1 MSTLRTV
8 FVTGTD
14 TGVGKTHVSAA
25 LLRAAQASGL
35 RVCGYK
41 PVASG
46 CERDAGGQLRNE
58 DALALLAASGAD
70 EAYEAVNP
78 YAFEPPLAPHIAARE
93 AGVEVEL
100 RVLDAAVDRLA
111 DRHDWLL
118 VEGAGGWRVPLND
131 AADFA
136 DWVGARGWPVLL
148 VVGMRLGCVSHA
160 LLTAESIRARG
171 LRLAGWV
178 ANELPPRQDR
188 LEENIRSIAGR
199 IGAPL
204 LGRLA
209 MGGSDAG
216 EVFAAL
222 RRLLA

>member
-1 MSTLRTV
+1 MPTLRTV

-25 LLRAAQASGL
+25 LLRAARASGL
-35 RVCGYK
+35 RACGYK

-78 YAFEPPLAPHIAARE
+78 YAFETPLAPHIAARE

-100 RVLDAAVDRLA
+100 RVLDAAADRLA
-111 DRHDWLL
+111 ARHDWLL

-178 ANELPPRQDR
+178 ANELPPQQDR
-188 LEENIRSIAGR
+188 LDENIRSIAGR

>member
-25 LLRAAQASGL
+25 LLRAAWASGL

-46 CERDAGGQLRNE
+46 CERDAGGALRNE

-100 RVLDAAVDRLA
+100 RVLDAAADRLA
-111 DRHDWLL
+111 GRHDWLL

-171 LRLAGWV
+171 LRLVGWV

-216 EVFAAL
+216 EMFAAL
-222 RRLLA
+222 RRALA